1 MRRMSRSLTVCGKP
15 GNLSFCRSG
24 MELCAGSSVVWLGIK
39 GSFSFLY
46 GVRLCGNQFRDADQ
60 VVGDEVQQESSG
72 DTSNPAM
79 LSLAHRAML
88 LAPAK
93 DAFDHFA
100 ALLRHAIARVP
111 CRAGID
117 RASPP
122 LADFGRAIVLRHMR
136 RDVDGTQVFNM
147 ALRIIG
153 LVRACRDAMT
163 NGLALGFQHGL
174 RGAPFRR
181 AIGLCDDPCHRK
193 PVPVLHGDMTHVAE
207 PRLPPRRLAIE
218 TALRIGRAR
227 MRLVRAFL
235 AAKIRAVSFIVAAV
249 LGPNAL
255 LRRPGLDQSPIH
267 RKMLVRQKRLHLRV
281 IQKLRHELL
290 KHVALLQPFAVLGEG
305 RRVPYRIVRG
315 KPGEPAIQ
323 KVVVELLHQLPFRAD
338 PIEDLQQQ
346 GTQQLLRRN
355 RRASLTRI
363 KLSEIDA
370 EFLQHR
376 SNELPDLPQWM
387 PRRYPRLWREV
398 GKQSTLVPKSPAHG
412 ASTDS

>member
-1 MRRMSRSLTVCGKP
+1 MGNVGFPPVGLADYERMAVAQNQDGHLAVCGKT
-15 GNLSFCRSG
+15 GKF
-24 MELCAGSSVVWLGIK
+24 ELLPFRYGALCWWFSRLARHK

-60 VVGDEVQQESSG
+60 IVGDEVQQESSG

-122 LADFGRAIVLRHMR
+122 LADFRRAIVLRHMR

-181 AIGLCDDPCHRK
+181 AIGLCDDP
-193 PVPVLHGDMTHVAE
+193 
-207 PRLPPRRLAIE
+207 
-218 TALRIGRAR
+218 
-227 MRLVRAFL
+227 
-235 AAKIRAVSFIVAAV
+235 
-249 LGPNAL
+249 
-255 LRRPGLDQSPIH
+255 
-267 RKMLVRQKRLHLRV
+267 
-281 IQKLRHELL
+281 
-290 KHVALLQPFAVLGEG
+290 
-305 RRVPYRIVRG
+305 
-315 KPGEPAIQ
+315 
-323 KVVVELLHQLPFRAD
+323 
-338 PIEDLQQQ
+338 
-346 GTQQLLRRN
+346 
-355 RRASLTRI
+355 
-363 KLSEIDA
+363 
-370 EFLQHR
+370 
-376 SNELPDLPQWM
+376 
-387 PRRYPRLWREV
+387 
-398 GKQSTLVPKSPAHG
+398 
-412 ASTDS
+412 

>member
-1 MRRMSRSLTVCGKP
+1 MR
-15 GNLSFCRSG
+15 
-24 MELCAGSSVVWLGIK
+24 
-39 GSFSFLY
+39 FSK
-46 GVRLCGNQFRDADQ
+46 
-60 VVGDEVQQESSG
+60 
-72 DTSNPAM
+72 NPPVIRATPRC
-79 LSLAHRAML
+79 LASHRAML

-163 NGLALGFQHGL
+163 NGLALGFQHGF
-174 RGAPFRR
+174 RSAPFRR

-235 AAKIRAVSFIVAAV
+235 AAKIRAISFIVAAV
-249 LGPNAL
+249 LGPKAL
-255 LRRPGLDQSPIH
+255 LRCPGLDQSPIH

-290 KHVALLQPFAVLGEG
+290 KHLAVLQSSPVLGES
-305 RRVPYRIVRG
+305 RRVPHRVVAQARRTSDTKDYSRAVPSAGVPSGCRRTPGAARRSAIAPVGSRGGPRLNRAVRSWGSGLSDPPDPAPFPAAKDASPAPAPQETNRKTIRPDPEIVR
-315 KPGEPAIQ
+315 A
-323 KVVVELLHQLPFRAD
+323 
-338 PIEDLQQQ
+338 
-346 GTQQLLRRN
+346 
-355 RRASLTRI
+355 
-363 KLSEIDA
+363 
-370 EFLQHR
+370 
-376 SNELPDLPQWM
+376 
-387 PRRYPRLWREV
+387 
-398 GKQSTLVPKSPAHG
+398 
-412 ASTDS
+412 